1 MEAHIEN
8 ALRAVARRCRADIL
22 TAIKNQPKPKH
33 DPIITDLL
41 DKHTKSIQ
49 ALPPGTF
56 PAKLWLVYFVRL
68 IDREQRGEV

>member
-1 MEAHIEN
+1 MDPSTEN
-8 ALRAVARRCRADIL
+8 ALRSVARRCRSEIID
-22 TAIKNQPKPKH
+22 AIKDQPKPNH
-33 DPIITDLL
+33 DPIITALL